1 MSESQSGAGEAIAK
15 KVFIVTMVGSVL
27 FISAAFI
34 VAFMS

>member
-1 MSESQSGAGEAIAK
+1 MSEAHAEEGESVAK

-34 VAFMS
+34 VAFST